1 MGIEIERKFLTRGPQ
16 WRDEVVQTHTI
27 RQGYL
32 STDVDRVVRVRVV
45 NDETGFI
52 TVKGRRHGA
61 TRAEFEYQIPG
72 AEAVAMLDRLCLR
85 PFIEKR
91 RHILSLRP
99 GAWVVDEFLG
109 VCDGLVL
116 AEVELPDEDS
126 VPPVPAWA
134 GRDVTSDDRYTNAA
148 LVASGGYFG
157 EVPGG
162 S

>member
-1 MGIEIERKFLTRGPQ
+1 MGIEIERKFLIHGPQ
-16 WRDEVVQTHTI
+16 WREDVVRSHRI

-32 STDVDRVVRVRVV
+32 CTDVERVVRVRLVD
-45 NDETGFI
+45 DETGFI

-72 AEAVAMLDRLCLR
+72 PDAVAMLDRLCLR

-91 RHILSLRP
+91 RHVLSLRP

-109 VCDGLVL
+109 VHEGLVL

-126 VPPVPAWA
+126 MPPVPAWA
-134 GRDVTSDDRYTNAA
+134 GRDVTADDRYTNAA
-148 LVASGGYFG
+148 LIASGGYFS